1 MKKISLLLMLIGGM
15 TLSAQV
21 SVVPRDTNLF
31 YYWWYEDLI
40 ADTGQLILT
49 DLVSQVT
56 TGDSN
61 GRWVDP
67 MEQPLTICGEAA
79 KYFYTDTALS
89 ILGIRLCSY
98 HYKGNWSP
106 TREWLDTT
114 YCPNAF
120 LSLYK
125 KEGDSMLLLG
135 RKHILYDDPCTP
147 SGNMYVTL
155 RSIREDCSTKYLYDC
170 GMAFREYYF
179 DQPITV
185 EDSFYVGVTL
195 HPDTTLPIG
204 EDVTSFI
211 TFELNCYYNICQSIW
226 NCHCT
231 PTSYNFPALKY
242 RYRLLTQIKSSPEDS
257 YQYIGTLHEWRDTAI
272 KSCLMV
278 FPIVKYGSVFANCT
292 PVEGLRTIKQE
303 GATFYFEWSD
313 STMSHRGWEFTYVP
327 EGSSPDGGTA
337 VECSEANA
345 SATVEPGIQYRAYV
359 RPRCVA
365 NRYGDWG
372 TGVPFCYNCQ
382 PGATGDVEATVSVH
396 PNPTSSVVEV
406 VSPNNIQRI
415 EVYDSRGTIVST
427 ATGNGGNTRIDLS
440 PYADGL
446 YLIKI
451 LTPEGTATKQV
462 MKTSNSDP
470 KER

>member
-1 MKKISLLLMLIGGM
+1 MKKLSLLLMLIGGLS
-15 TLSAQV
+15 LSAQV
-21 SVVPRDTNLF
+21 PVVPRDTNLF

-40 ADTGQLILT
+40 ADTAQMILPT
-49 DLVSQVT
+49 LLSNVS
-56 TGDSN
+56 TGDS
-61 GRWVDP
+61 GRWTDP
-67 MEQPLTICGEAA
+67 LEQPFTICGDVA

-89 ILGIRLCSY
+89 VLGIRLCSY
-98 HYKGNWSP
+98 HYKYNWSP
-106 TREWLDTT
+106 TREMLDTT
-114 YCPNAF
+114 FCPNAF

-125 KEGDSMLLLG
+125 REGDSMLLLG

-147 SGNMYVTL
+147 SGSMYTTIRSKYSDCVT
-155 RSIREDCSTKYLYDC
+155 TFMYDYD
-170 GMAFREYYF
+170 MAFREYYF

-185 EDSFYVGVTL
+185 EDSFYVAVTI
-195 HPDTTLPIG
+195 HPDTTRPI
-204 EDVTSFI
+204 DVTSYMAYDY
-211 TFELNCYYNICQSIW
+211 NYYYCISQSDI
-226 NCHCT
+226 NFHCT
-231 PTSYNFPALKY
+231 HRSYNFPALKY
-242 RYRLLTQIKSSPEDS
+242 RYRLLTQNNSPGDS

-272 KSCLMV
+272 KSYLMV

-345 SATVEPGIQYRAYV
+345 SATVEPGIQYRAFV

-382 PGATGDVEATVSVH
+382 PGAINAVEASVSVH

-406 VSPNNIQRI
+406 VSANNIQRI
-415 EVYDSRGTIVST
+415 EVYDTRGTMVST